1 MRTGSFLFHFSPIL
15 FIGVILMIG
24 TLINFVAILLGTALG
39 LLLRKG
45 IPERLRDTV
54 VQGQGLCVVLVGLF
68 STFKGEDATGAL
80 VQADLTCVIVC
91 MVIGSLIG
99 AWINIEQRLNDLGS
113 MIEKRFVP
121 NAGEGSIAK
130 GFVTASL
137 VFCVGAMAI
146 VGPMNS
152 GLRGDH
158 STLISKSIL
167 DGVFAIFFTS
177 SLGIG
182 VGLSAVAVLVYQG
195 LFALL
200 AMWIEPFLTAEVIT
214 QVSAVGGLLI
224 VGIGLN
230 MIYDKH
236 HIPVGNML
244 PAIFLP
250 MAYVPLVSLFA

>member
-1 MRTGSFLFHFSPIL
+1 
-15 FIGVILMIG
+15 MIG
-24 TLINFVAILLGTALG
+24 TLINFTAVIVGTALG

-45 IPERLRDTV
+45 IPQRLRDTI
-54 VQGQGLCVVLVGLF
+54 VQGQGLCVILIGL
-68 STFKGEDATGAL
+68 SNALKTADVTG
-80 VQADLTCVIVC
+80 IIIC
-91 MVIGSLIG
+91 MVIGSLLG
-99 AWINIEQRLNDLGS
+99 ALIDIEGRLDSLGKA
-113 MIEKRFVP
+113 IEKRVSP
-121 NAGEGSIAK
+121 NGEEGSIAK

-146 VGPMNS
+146 VGSIDS

-158 STLISKSIL
+158 STLIAKSVL

-195 LFALL
+195 TIALL
-200 AMWIEPFLTAEVIT
+200 AGWIEPLLTTRIIT
-214 QVSAVGGLLI
+214 EMSAAGGLLI
-224 VGIGLN
+224 AGIGLN
-230 MIYDKH
+230 MVYDKH

-250 MAYVPLVSLFA
+250 LAYIPLIGLFA

>member
-1 MRTGSFLFHFSPIL
+1 
-15 FIGVILMIG
+15 MIG
-24 TLINFVAILLGTALG
+24 TLINFAAIILGTAIG

-54 VQGQGLCVVLVGLF
+54 VQGQGLCVILVGLF
-68 STFKGEDATGAL
+68 STFKSNAETGGL
-80 VQADLTCVIVC
+80 IQADLTCVIIC
-91 MVIGSLIG
+91 MVVGSLLG
-99 AWINIEQRLNDLGS
+99 ALID
-113 MIEKRFVP
+113 IEKRLNNLGARIERKFAGH
-121 NAGEGSIAK
+121 AGEGSIAK

-146 VGPMNS
+146 VGSIDS

-158 STLISKSIL
+158 TTLISKSIL
-167 DGVFAIFFTS
+167 DGVFSIFFAS

-182 VGLSAVAVLVYQG
+182 VGLSAFAVLVYQG
-195 LFALL
+195 AIALL
-200 AMWIEPFLTAEVIT
+200 AQWIEPLLTEEIIM
-214 QVSAVGGLLI
+214 QMSAVGGLLI

-230 MIYDKH
+230 MVYDKH

-250 MAYVPLVSLFA
+250 MAYIPLVGLFS

>member
-1 MRTGSFLFHFSPIL
+1 
-15 FIGVILMIG
+15 MIG
-24 TLINFVAILLGTALG
+24 TLINAVVVLLGTAIG

-45 IPERLRDTV
+45 IPERLRETV
-54 VQGQGLCVVLVGLF
+54 VYGQGLCVILIGM
-68 STFKGEDATGAL
+68 SGAL
-80 VQADLTCVIVC
+80 KTTDVTGVIIC

-99 AWINIEQRLNDLGS
+99 AAINIEGRLDSLGKA
-113 MIEKRFVP
+113 IERKVSP
-121 NAGEGSIAK
+121 GAGEGSIAK

-146 VGPMNS
+146 VGAMDS

-158 STLISKSIL
+158 STLIAKSIL

-182 VGLSAVAVLVYQG
+182 VGLSAFAVLIYQG
-195 LFALL
+195 SIALL
-200 AMWIEPFLTAEVIT
+200 AGWIEPLLTDAIIT
-214 QVSAVGGLLI
+214 EMSAVGGLLI
-224 VGIGLN
+224 AGIGLN
-230 MIYDKH
+230 MIYDK

-250 MAYVPLVSLFA
+250 MAYVPLLAMF

>member
-1 MRTGSFLFHFSPIL
+1 
-15 FIGVILMIG
+15 MIG
-24 TLINFVAILLGTALG
+24 TLINVIAILLGTGAG

-45 IPERLRDTV
+45 IPERLRETV
-54 VQGQGLCVVLVGLF
+54 VYGQGLCVVLIGL
-68 STFKGEDATGAL
+68 SSALKTADITG
-80 VQADLTCVIVC
+80 VIIC
-91 MVIGSLIG
+91 MVIGSLLG
-99 AWINIEQRLNDLGS
+99 AAINIEGRLDSLGKA
-113 MIEKRFVP
+113 IERRVSP
-121 NAGEGSIAK
+121 NGSEGSIAK

-146 VGPMNS
+146 VGAMDS

-158 STLISKSIL
+158 STLIAKSIL

-182 VGLSAVAVLVYQG
+182 VGLSAIAVLVYQG
-195 LFALL
+195 AIALL
-200 AMWIEPFLTAEVIT
+200 AGWIEPLLSNAIIT
-214 QVSAVGGLLI
+214 EMSAVGGLLI

-236 HIPVGNML
+236 IPVGNML

-250 MAYVPLVSLFA
+250 MAYVPLITLF

>member
-1 MRTGSFLFHFSPIL
+1 
-15 FIGVILMIG
+15 MIG
-24 TLINFVAILLGTALG
+24 TLINAAVIILGTAIG

-45 IPERLRDTV
+45 IPERLRETV
-54 VQGQGLCVVLVGLF
+54 VFGQGLCVILIGMSSALKTADV
-68 STFKGEDATGAL
+68 TG
-80 VQADLTCVIVC
+80 VIIC
-91 MVIGSLIG
+91 MVIGSLLG
-99 AWINIEQRLNDLGS
+99 AAVNIEGRLDSLGKAIEQRIS
-113 MIEKRFVP
+113 P
-121 NAGEGSIAK
+121 AGATGSIAK

-146 VGPMNS
+146 VGAMDS

-158 STLISKSIL
+158 STLIAKSIL

-195 LFALL
+195 AIALL
-200 AMWIEPFLTAEVIT
+200 AGWIEPLLTEAIIT
-214 QVSAVGGLLI
+214 EMSAVGGLLI
-224 VGIGLN
+224 AGIGLN
-230 MIYDKH
+230 MIYDK

-250 MAYVPLVSLFA
+250 MAYMPLVGLFA